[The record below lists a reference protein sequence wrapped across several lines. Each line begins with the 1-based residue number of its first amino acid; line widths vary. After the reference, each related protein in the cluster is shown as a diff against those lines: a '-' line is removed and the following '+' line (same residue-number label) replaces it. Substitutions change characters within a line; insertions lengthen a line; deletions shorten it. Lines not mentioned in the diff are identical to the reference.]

1 MPTTNVAAVIHLLG
15 FVAGAALYG
24 MLFAL
29 VLQRRMPL
37 RKQVDDTGDDR
48 LPLATAVLGLIWN
61 VAGLAG
67 YGIRDFAARD
77 PHPLLIGIA
86 YSALGF
92 LPAVVVHSVLRSQRD
107 GRFARVSSAII
118 RIAYAASSVAAVM
131 MLWSAA
137 HGVAPSTSA
146 LQTLTWSYVA
156 LTLPLLLLTRRR
168 PGGGR
173 AWSIIAL
180 AVFAVTALHLSRE
193 TPHDAWYVELA
204 GHHASIPLIFAIL
217 YHDFRFALADLF
229 LKRAVALFVL
239 VSLASGL
246 YVAVEVPLLAR
257 HDFRNDPV
265 AIAGSVILLVV
276 TALSYSGIRRAS
288 TWFVDTVMLHRVN
301 YAALR
306 DDIAARISAL
316 EEPADVLDVVTE
328 LLRAPLAANELTWS
342 EQTSD
347 AGEAEAVVEVPT
359 TEEPRYALRIAGL
372 AGGRRLLSDDV
383 TMIND
388 VSLLAG
394 RRIDALRL
402 ARERY
407 DRGLHEQEMSK
418 LATEAELRALRA
430 QVNPHFLFNALNT
443 IGYLIQTSPPQAE
456 ITLMKLT
463 SLLRGVLRTGG
474 AAVTLGEEIELVT
487 AYLEIEQARFEERL
501 NVQIDLPPALRAMRI
516 PPLLIQPLVENAIK
530 HGIAR
535 SRTGGDVVIEARA
548 DGANVVVTVRNTGCL
563 TTEKEIADGRR
574 HGVGLSNLDARLRH
588 HYDTMAGLTLT
599 PTSSDTFAVIVL
611 PAAGLTARSAAGGA

>member
-1 MPTTNVAAVIHLLG
+1 
-15 FVAGAALYG
+15 
-24 MLFAL
+24 
-29 VLQRRMPL
+29 
-37 RKQVDDTGDDR
+37 
-48 LPLATAVLGLIWN
+48 
-61 VAGLAG
+61 
-67 YGIRDFAARD
+67 
-77 PHPLLIGIA
+77 
-86 YSALGF
+86 
-92 LPAVVVHSVLRSQRD
+92 
-107 GRFARVSSAII
+107 
-118 RIAYAASSVAAVM
+118 
-131 MLWSAA
+131 
-137 HGVAPSTSA
+137 
-146 LQTLTWSYVA
+146 
-156 LTLPLLLLTRRR
+156 
-168 PGGGR
+168 
-173 AWSIIAL
+173 
-180 AVFAVTALHLSRE
+180 
-193 TPHDAWYVELA
+193 
-204 GHHASIPLIFAIL
+204 
-217 YHDFRFALADLF
+217 
-229 LKRAVALFVL
+229 LFVL

-265 AIAGSVILLVV
+265 AIAGSVILLVA
-276 TALSYSGIRRAS
+276 TALSYSGIRRSS
-288 TWFVDTVMLHRVN
+288 TWFVDTVMLHRVD
-301 YAALR
+301 YDALR
-306 DDIAARISAL
+306 DGIAARISAL

-328 LLRAPLAANELTWS
+328 LLRVPLAANELTWS

-347 AGEAEAVVEVPT
+347 AGETEAVVEVPT
-359 TEEPRYALRIAGL
+359 TEEPRYELRIAGL

-563 TTEKEIADGRR
+563 TTEQEIADGRR

-588 HYDTMAGLTLT
+588 HYDSMAGLTLT
-599 PTSSDTFAVIVL
+599 STSSDTFAVIVL
-611 PAAGLTARSAAGGA
+611 PATGLTARSAAGGA